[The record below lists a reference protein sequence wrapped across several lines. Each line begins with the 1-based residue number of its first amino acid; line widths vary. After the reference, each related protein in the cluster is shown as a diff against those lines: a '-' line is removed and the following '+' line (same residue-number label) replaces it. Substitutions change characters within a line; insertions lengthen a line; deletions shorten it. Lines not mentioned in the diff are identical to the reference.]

1 MKKRCLLAAAAFLL
15 TACTVPDAETV
26 ATSAPAAQTPETAV
40 STATPAPTE
49 EPTLPL
55 YWIDDR
61 NSRGLYQREPIY
73 DATTY
78 AYGGGGIMA
87 HSYDFANA
95 TEQIVGEPLDL
106 ETANLCLYADEESLY
121 WVWSGMI
128 TDTPMLL
135 RSDLDGSNRQP
146 LYDFA
151 QGTAFYGGS
160 TGGMAGDGTALYF
173 SYCHISDD
181 PAVPDAYEL
190 VRLDPE
196 TGTLETLEDWSP
208 FGGELLGVWDGR
220 LLITRKTL
228 ADDCPLEPVYD
239 HYHVDNTEELEPWV
253 TTSLYALNPLTGTE
267 EVLYSCPGWRL
278 DRELA
283 EDALW
288 FEDEQG
294 RILCR
299 PLGETEDTVVTRLPQ
314 AMQMLGI
321 YTEDILLYGQADG
334 QSWLYIY
341 NRGDGTLT
349 RSPRRR
355 WIGGEDRPIW
365 VMCEAGPGQYLVW
378 DDASTGMQQ
387 LARADGTQ
395 YLIDGYA
402 RYAIASRESLL
413 DKSVPMTP
421 VTRPGT
427 PGN

>member
-1 MKKRCLLAAAAFLL
+1 MKKRFFLAASVLLL
-15 TACTVPDAETV
+15 TACTAPDADI
-26 ATSAPAAQTPETAV
+26 APSNAPAATKTPETAV
-40 STATPAPTE
+40 FTPTPAPTE
-49 EPTLPL
+49 ESTLPL
-55 YWIDDR
+55 YWIGEC
-61 NSRGLYQREPIY
+61 NSQGFYQREPIY

-87 HSYDFANA
+87 HYFDFANA
-95 TEQIVGEPLDL
+95 TEEIVGEPLDL
-106 ETANLCLYADEESLY
+106 KTANLHLYADEESLY
-121 WVWSGMI
+121 WFWSGMI
-128 TDTPMLL
+128 TDTPILL

-146 LYDFA
+146 LYDFP
-151 QGTAFYGGS
+151 QGTSLAVWNGGL
-160 TGGMAGDGTALYF
+160 AGDGTALYF
-173 SYCHISDD
+173 AYCHISDD
-181 PAVPDAYEL
+181 PAVPDDYEL

-196 TGTLETLEDWSP
+196 TKTLETITEWDP
-208 FGGELLGVWDGR
+208 FSGELVGVWDGR
-220 LLITRKTL
+220 LLVTRTTL
-228 ADDCPLEPVYD
+228 ADDCSLEPVYE
-239 HYHVDNTEELEPWV
+239 HYRVANTEELKPWM
-253 TTSLYALNPLTGTE
+253 TTSLCALNPLTGTE

-278 DRELA
+278 DRKLA

-288 FEDEQG
+288 FEDEEG

-299 PLGETEDTVVTRLPQ
+299 PLGETEDTVVTRLPR
-314 AMQMLGI
+314 AMQIMGI
-321 YTEDILLYGQADG
+321 YTEDILLYGQEDG
-334 QSWLYIY
+334 QEWLYVY

-349 RSPRRR
+349 RSPQRR

-365 VMCEAGPGQYLVW
+365 VLREAGPGQYLVW

-427 PGN
+427 PWN